1 MKKMKCAIGAG
12 VFLVIAGML
21 FLYQREEDTGGERLQ
36 EVYRAQSSEKQETEN
51 TGDTELETAD
61 NSGALLGIYN
71 KIENRMTVE
80 SFGEVAKRTGD
91 EDADTIY
98 EEWYGGAYIEGGKLI
113 VCVTDESKISDFG
126 EDIVQDASVE
136 FQKVKYSI
144 NELNEFQDDM
154 EDKYE
159 KYYAE
164 YHGTDTVEF
173 EVVSSITGI
182 GRQENGNKIVVDL
195 AQVTPEKEEVFRRLF
210 GDDEYIELNDVSP
223 IDRNYDFW

>member
-1 MKKMKCAIGAG
+1 MKKMKYAIGAG
-12 VFLVIAGML
+12 VVLVIAGML
-21 FLYQREEDTGGERLQ
+21 FFYQRGADTGGERLQ

-113 VCVTDESKISDFG
+113 VCVTDESKIPDFG

-136 FQKVKYSI
+136 FQKVTYSL
-144 NELNEFQDDM
+144 NELHGFQDDI
-154 EDKYE
+154 EKKYK

-164 YHGTDTVEF
+164 YQGTDTVEF
-173 EVVSSITGI
+173 EVVSSIAGI
-182 GRQENGNKIVVDL
+182 GLRQRENKIVVDFV
-195 AQVTPEKEEVFRRLF
+195 QVTPEKEEVFRRLF
-210 GDDEYIELNDVSP
+210 GDYEYMELNNVS
-223 IDRNYDFW
+223 DRNYDA

>member
-1 MKKMKCAIGAG
+1 MKKKRGVIILIIFLFIAG
-12 VFLVIAGML
+12 VL
-21 FLYQREEDTGGERLQ
+21 FFYQREEDTGGERLQ
-36 EVYRAQSSEKQETEN
+36 EVYRARSSEKQETEN
-51 TGDTELETAD
+51 TGGTELETAD
-61 NSGALLGIYN
+61 NSGALNVIYN

-80 SFGEVAKRTGD
+80 SFGEVAKRTGH

-144 NELNEFQDDM
+144 NELNEFQDDI
-154 EDKYE
+154 EDKYK

-164 YHGTDTVEF
+164 YQGTDTVEF

-195 AQVTPEKEEVFRRLF
+195 AQVTPEKEEVFKQLF
-210 GDDEYIELNDVSP
+210 GDYEYIELNNVSP

>member
-1 MKKMKCAIGAG
+1 MKKMKYAIGAG
-12 VFLVIAGML
+12 VVLVIAGML
-21 FLYQREEDTGGERLQ
+21 FFYQRGADTGGERLQ

-113 VCVTDESKISDFG
+113 VCVTDESKIPDFG

-136 FQKVKYSI
+136 FQKVTYSL
-144 NELNEFQDDM
+144 NELQGFQDDI

-164 YHGTDTVEF
+164 YQGTDTVEF
-173 EVVSSITGI
+173 EVVSSIAGI
-182 GRQENGNKIVVDL
+182 GLRQRENKIVVDFV
-195 AQVTPEKEEVFRRLF
+195 QVTPEKEEVFRRLF
-210 GDDEYIELNDVSP
+210 GDYEYMELNNVS
-223 IDRNYDFW
+223 DRNYDA

>member
-1 MKKMKCAIGAG
+1 MKKMKYAIGAG
-12 VFLVIAGML
+12 VVLVIAGML
-21 FLYQREEDTGGERLQ
+21 FFYQRGADTGGERLQ

-113 VCVTDESKISDFG
+113 DCVTDESKIPDFG

-136 FQKVKYSI
+136 FQKVTYSL
-144 NELNEFQDDM
+144 NELHGFQDDI
-154 EDKYE
+154 EKKYK

-164 YHGTDTVEF
+164 YQGTDTVEF
-173 EVVSSITGI
+173 EVVSSIAGI
-182 GRQENGNKIVVDL
+182 GLRQRENKIVVDFV
-195 AQVTPEKEEVFRRLF
+195 QVTPEKEEVFRRLF
-210 GDDEYIELNDVSP
+210 GDYEYMELNNVS
-223 IDRNYDFW
+223 DRNYDA